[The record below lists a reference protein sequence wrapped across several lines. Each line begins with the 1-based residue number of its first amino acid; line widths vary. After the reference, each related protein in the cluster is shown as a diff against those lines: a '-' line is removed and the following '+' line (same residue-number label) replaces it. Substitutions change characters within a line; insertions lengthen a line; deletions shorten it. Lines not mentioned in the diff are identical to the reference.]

1 MRKEDVSGIIV
12 YVLIL
17 AIAVVFGLTV
27 LREHAT
33 TVMDDMGGVVVYIL
47 YIFGAILSGV
57 LFNSIM
63 FEVAHILGAK
73 AGRYQ
78 IVSVNILG
86 LLWFK
91 EEGKT
96 KFKLSSYDG
105 LTGETKILPKKDV
118 KKEPNPSPYLLF
130 GTLFYMVELVAI
142 IIVFTLF
149 GQSGGA
155 IENVAYFLLIMVVLG
170 GMILLYNILPIKLD
184 ATTDGYRMRMT
195 TSAANKIAFNELLRV
210 EYAISQGE
218 ENVEIATFTEIS
230 NFTAELN
237 LNKVYVLLDKKE
249 FEEAEK
255 LIDIIIEGKE
265 KVSEK
270 VYVRAR
276 CQKIYINIITKPLE
290 EARKFYEEQVPM
302 AERRDISNDRA
313 MVSIRTYLLMSGL
326 LDGSKS
332 ECLYAINNAARCF
345 NNTPKQ
351 RRKVEADL
359 FNDAIDK
366 IDQLHP
372 TWKLAE
378 YHIEYEEPEEKKK
391 KKQSE
396 SNRSIYFV

>member
-27 LREHAT
+27 LREHASASGMET
-33 TVMDDMGGVVVYIL
+33 VVYII
-47 YIFGAILSGV
+47 YIFGAILLGV
-57 LFNSIM
+57 LFNAVL

-86 LLWFK
+86 LLWYK
-91 EEGKT
+91 EDGKT
-96 KFKLSSYDG
+96 KFKFSGYDG
-105 LTGETKILPKKDV
+105 LTGETRILPKKDA

-130 GTLFYMVELVAI
+130 GTLFYMVELT
-142 IIVFTLF
+142 IVIVLF
-149 GQSGGA
+149 SMFGLEGEDGSV
-155 IENVAYFLLIMVVLG
+155 IKNIVYFLLIMAVLG
-170 GMILLYNILPIKLD
+170 GMILLYNILPFKLD
-184 ATTDGYRMRMT
+184 AMTDGYRMRMT
-195 TSAANKIAFNELLRV
+195 TNAANKIAFNELLRV

-218 ENVEIATFTEIS
+218 ENVEIATFKEIS

-237 LNKVYVLLDKKE
+237 LNKVYVLLDKKQ
-249 FEEAEK
+249 FKEAEE

-290 EARKFYEEQVPM
+290 EARKFYDEQVPM
-302 AERRDISNDRA
+302 QERRDISNDRS

-332 ECLYAINNAARCF
+332 ECLFAINNAGKCF

-372 TWKLAE
+372 TWKLGE
-378 YHIEYEEPEEKKK
+378 YHIEYVEQPEKKK
-391 KKQSE
+391 GNKK
-396 SNRSIYFV
+396 